1 MSLSYQTKNSS
12 PSPAEQVYSEILRR
26 QLLRR
31 DLLPSK
37 PSRSTFEAPPTPT
50 LEAYWKARYP
60 NYQYAQHVA
69 LLIHTLEQLRAG
81 DALIINMPP
90 RHGKSESVK
99 AYIEWYMGQHPDHS
113 VMYGS
118 YSARLAYR
126 QSRAVRN
133 EILTGGAF
141 PRAFPQVQLARDER
155 SKAQWQT
162 SAEGGFLPA
171 GVGGSITGFGAH
183 LAVIDDPIK
192 GRKQAESPVVR
203 QGVIDWFKNDLY
215 TRLAPDSILIVI
227 QTRWHTED
235 LTGWLLENMEDE
247 DFSDLNWKTLE
258 LPALAEP
265 TREKPDPMGRAAGAA
280 LWPDRWSAAKLE
292 KTRRVLGDYDFSAL
306 YQQCPTVKGGTIFL
320 ESVTRYEVPASEG
333 RTVVFADTASSKRET
348 ADYSAFSVWRSYL
361 EKGEMCADLLEVVHG
376 RFSITEFGAQARRL
390 QEQYGVP
397 IHVEKN
403 GVGLP
408 ITQYLT
414 SVDLNV
420 IPVTVEG
427 DKYTRSL
434 PYSAAWNT
442 GRIRLPRAAPWLSSW
457 MTEHLAF
464 TGTDADGHDDQ
475 VDSGSGAWRVMAG
488 PVEETVVTTL
498 RRRSVAL

>member
-1 MSLSYQTKNSS
+1 MS
-12 PSPAEQVYSEILRR
+12 A
-26 QLLRR
+26 
-31 DLLPSK
+31 K
-37 PSRSTFEAPPTPT
+37 PSQTRARVVTAPPAPT
-50 LEAYWKARYP
+50 LEQYWKARYP
-60 NYQYAQHVA
+60 TYQYARHVE
-69 LLIHTLEQLRAG
+69 LLISTLEQLRPG
-81 DALIINMPP
+81 DALIINMAP

-99 AYIEWYMGQHPDHS
+99 AYIEWHMGQHPDHS

-133 EILTGGAF
+133 EILTGRAF
-141 PRAFPQVQLARDER
+141 PQAFPQVQLARDER

-192 GRKQAESPVVR
+192 GRKQAESPIIR

-215 TRLAPDSILIVI
+215 TRLAPDAILIVI
-227 QTRWHTED
+227 QTRWHAED
-235 LTGWLLENMEDE
+235 LTGWLLENKDDE
-247 DFSDLNWKTLE
+247 DFSDLNWKVLE

-265 TREKPDPMGRAAGAA
+265 TFDKPDPMNRVAGEA
-280 LWPDRWSAAKLE
+280 LWPERWNSSKLE

-306 YQQCPTVKGGTIFL
+306 YQQRPTVKGGTIFL
-320 ESVTRYEVPASEG
+320 ESVARYDTAAPAG
-333 RTVVFADTASSKRET
+333 KTVIFADTASSKRET
-348 ADYSAFSVWRSYL
+348 ADYSAFSVWRGYQL
-361 EKGEMCADLLEVVHG
+361 EGEACADLLEVVHG
-376 RFSITEFGAQARRL
+376 RFSITEFGAQAKRL
-390 QEQYGVP
+390 QEQYGIP

-408 ITQYLT
+408 IIQYLV
-414 SVDLNV
+414 SIGLNV
-420 IPVTVEG
+420 VPVTVEG

-442 GRIRLPRAAPWLSSW
+442 GRIRLPRAAPWFGSW
-457 MTEHLAF
+457 FSEHLAF
-464 TGTDADGHDDQ
+464 TGTGSDSHDDQ
-475 VDSGSGAWRVMAG
+475 VDSGSGAWRVLLGLPAG
-488 PVEETVVTTL
+488 PVVTTS
-498 RRRSVAL
+498 RPRSVAL